1 MRFSVQK
8 NEEFGGISMRSREES
23 RHKETRERE
32 VIRHTNMSSI
42 PSSIDKDATE
52 EEDSYASEILQRLDD
67 LGVSIPPNTSPKTLR
82 NHKHSPLEFTKIAQ
96 HLACAIGPLIKMT
109 GADNVN
115 LALQSCVT
123 LKNIRGASYEDCA
136 SRALG
141 ALAVLATMLDERFR
155 DKIGTFRVFEILVAY
170 LQAARLMKESMEKKQ
185 REKEKTSQQT
195 TKDEDKMTMKRP
207 PTPNPLFNEVFRELE
222 HAAGEK
228 AYGYHAAHT
237 AKEIAIG
244 AKRVAETF
252 AASAKDK
259 SVLDKHKGQVVERRE
274 IEAMTE
280 QEVEITREANDAIKA
295 EFKKRKEMIA
305 KRAGVSVQSLTKS
318 SNNNNTNNSSNQGTK
333 RTRKMEDLDSEKY
346 ENDAF
351 SLASYDGGNGGDNLD
366 IAFPDS
372 LFDMRGADV
381 AKSGLKA
388 GSGRSRQK
396 TRLVGDDG
404 FDAKTVTIGAVPD
417 RGGRVDESGR
427 FVAKFKGGKPGG
439 SKGETSEATTNNNK
453 RQWRKRK

>member
-1 MRFSVQK
+1 M
-8 NEEFGGISMRSREES
+8 
-23 RHKETRERE
+23 
-32 VIRHTNMSSI
+32 
-42 PSSIDKDATE
+42 
-52 EEDSYASEILQRLDD
+52 
-67 LGVSIPPNTSPKTLR
+67 
-82 NHKHSPLEFTKIAQ
+82 
-96 HLACAIGPLIKMT
+96 
-109 GADNVN
+109 
-115 LALQSCVT
+115 
-123 LKNIRGASYEDCA
+123 
-136 SRALG
+136 
-141 ALAVLATMLDERFR
+141 
-155 DKIGTFRVFEILVAY
+155 
-170 LQAARLMKESMEKKQ
+170 
-185 REKEKTSQQT
+185 
-195 TKDEDKMTMKRP
+195 
-207 PTPNPLFNEVFRELE
+207 
-222 HAAGEK
+222 
-228 AYGYHAAHT
+228 
-237 AKEIAIG
+237 
-244 AKRVAETF
+244 
-252 AASAKDK
+252 
-259 SVLDKHKGQVVERRE
+259 LDKHKGQVVERRE

-280 QEVEITREANDAIKA
+280 QEVEITREANDAINA

>member
-1 MRFSVQK
+1 
-8 NEEFGGISMRSREES
+8 
-23 RHKETRERE
+23 
-32 VIRHTNMSSI
+32 MSSI
-42 PSSIDKDATE
+42 PSSIDKDAKNE

-318 SNNNNTNNSSNQGTK
+318 SNNNNTNNGSNQGTK

-396 TRLVGDDG
+396 VRLIGEDG
-404 FDAKTVTIGAVPD
+404 FDAKTVTIGEVPD
-417 RGGRVDESGR
+417 RGGRVDETGR
-427 FVAKFKGGKPGG
+427 FVAKFKGGNKGG
-439 SKGETSEATTNNNK
+439 SKGETGAATGNNNK

>member
-1 MRFSVQK
+1 
-8 NEEFGGISMRSREES
+8 MRSRDES
-23 RHKETRERE
+23 RHKETRKRE

>member
-1 MRFSVQK
+1 
-8 NEEFGGISMRSREES
+8 MRSREES

-32 VIRHTNMSSI
+32 VFRHINMSSI
-42 PSSIDKDATE
+42 PSSIDKDAKNE

>member
-1 MRFSVQK
+1 
-8 NEEFGGISMRSREES
+8 
-23 RHKETRERE
+23 
-32 VIRHTNMSSI
+32 
-42 PSSIDKDATE
+42 
-52 EEDSYASEILQRLDD
+52 
-67 LGVSIPPNTSPKTLR
+67 
-82 NHKHSPLEFTKIAQ
+82 
-96 HLACAIGPLIKMT
+96 
-109 GADNVN
+109 
-115 LALQSCVT
+115 
-123 LKNIRGASYEDCA
+123 
-136 SRALG
+136 
-141 ALAVLATMLDERFR
+141 MLDERFR

-170 LQAARLMKESMEKKQ
+170 IHAARLMQESMEKQQQQQKKK
-185 REKEKTSQQT
+185 KET
-195 TKDEDKMTMKRP
+195 TTVIGQKSMHDA
-207 PTPNPLFNEVFRELE
+207 FRELE
-222 HAAGEK
+222 RASGEK
-228 AYGYHAAHT
+228 GEKGST
-237 AKEIAIG
+237 KEIALG
-244 AKRVAETF
+244 AKEVAETF
-252 AASAKDK
+252 EMNAKGK
-259 SVLDKHKGQVVERRE
+259 GVSEKHRGRVVERNEFERMSE
-274 IEAMTE
+274 EELGIA
-280 QEVEITREANDAIKA
+280 REANEALKA

-318 SNNNNTNNSSNQGTK
+318 SISTINTNNSNSQNQGTK
-333 RTRKMEDLDSEKY
+333 RSRKMEDLDSEKY

-439 SKGETSEATTNNNK
+439 SKGEMSEATTNNNK

>member
-1 MRFSVQK
+1 
-8 NEEFGGISMRSREES
+8 MRSRDES
-23 RHKETRERE
+23 RHKETRKRE

-42 PSSIDKDATE
+42 PSSIDKDAKE
-52 EEDSYASEILQRLDD
+52 DEDSYALEILQRLDD

-427 FVAKFKGGKPGG
+427 FVAKFKGGKPGV

>member
-1 MRFSVQK
+1 
-8 NEEFGGISMRSREES
+8 MRSRDES
-23 RHKETRERE
+23 RHKETRKRE

-453 RQWRKRK
+453 RQ

>member
-1 MRFSVQK
+1 
-8 NEEFGGISMRSREES
+8 
-23 RHKETRERE
+23 
-32 VIRHTNMSSI
+32 MSSI

-52 EEDSYASEILQRLDD
+52 EEDSYASEILQRLND

-318 SNNNNTNNSSNQGTK
+318 SISTINTNNSNSQNQGTK
-333 RTRKMEDLDSEKY
+333 RSRKMEDLDSDKY
-346 ENDAF
+346 ESDAF
-351 SLASYDGGNGGDNLD
+351 SLACDAGNGDD
-366 IAFPDS
+366 ATEIIFPDS
-372 LFDMRGADV
+372 LFDLRGADV
-381 AKSGLKA
+381 AKAGLKA

-396 TRLVGDDG
+396 MRLIGEDG
-404 FDAKTVTIGAVPD
+404 FDAKTVTIGEVPD

-427 FVAKFKGGKPGG
+427 FVAKFKGGNKGG
-439 SKGETSEATTNNNK
+439 SKGETGAATGNNNK

>member
-1 MRFSVQK
+1 
-8 NEEFGGISMRSREES
+8 
-23 RHKETRERE
+23 
-32 VIRHTNMSSI
+32 MSSI
-42 PSSIDKDATE
+42 PSSIDKDAKNE

-195 TKDEDKMTMKRP
+195 TKEDERKTIQTMKRP

-252 AASAKDK
+252 ATSAKDK

-280 QEVEITREANDAIKA
+280 QEVEITREANDAINA

>member
-1 MRFSVQK
+1 
-8 NEEFGGISMRSREES
+8 MRSRDES
-23 RHKETRERE
+23 RHKETRKRE

-52 EEDSYASEILQRLDD
+52 DEDSYASEILQRLDD

-333 RTRKMEDLDSEKY
+333 RTRKMEDLDSENY

>member
-1 MRFSVQK
+1 MK
-8 NEEFGGISMRSREES
+8 NLEISMRSRDES
-23 RHKETRERE
+23 RHKETRKRE

>member
-1 MRFSVQK
+1 
-8 NEEFGGISMRSREES
+8 MRSRDES
-23 RHKETRERE
+23 RHKETRKRE

-333 RTRKMEDLDSEKY
+333 RTRKMEDLVSEKY

>member
-1 MRFSVQK
+1 
-8 NEEFGGISMRSREES
+8 MRSRDER
-23 RHKETRERE
+23 RHKETRKRE

-170 LQAARLMKESMEKKQ
+170 LQAARLMKESVEKKQ

-318 SNNNNTNNSSNQGTK
+318 SNNNNINNSSNQGTK

>member
-1 MRFSVQK
+1 
-8 NEEFGGISMRSREES
+8 MRSRDES

>member
-1 MRFSVQK
+1 
-8 NEEFGGISMRSREES
+8 MRSRDES
-23 RHKETRERE
+23 RHKETRKRE

-404 FDAKTVTIGAVPD
+404 FDAKKVTIGVVPD

>member
-1 MRFSVQK
+1 
-8 NEEFGGISMRSREES
+8 MRSREES

>member
-1 MRFSVQK
+1 
-8 NEEFGGISMRSREES
+8 MRSREES
-23 RHKETRERE
+23 RHKETRERA

-42 PSSIDKDATE
+42 PSSIDKDAKNE

>member
-1 MRFSVQK
+1 
-8 NEEFGGISMRSREES
+8 MRSREES

-32 VIRHTNMSSI
+32 VFRHTNMSSI
-42 PSSIDKDATE
+42 PSSIDKDAKNE

-185 REKEKTSQQT
+185 REKEKASQQT

-305 KRAGVSVQSLTKS
+305 KRAGVSVQSLTES

>member
-1 MRFSVQK
+1 
-8 NEEFGGISMRSREES
+8 MRSRDES
-23 RHKETRERE
+23 RHKETRKRE

-439 SKGETSEATTNNNK
+439 SKGETSEATTNDNK

>member
-1 MRFSVQK
+1 
-8 NEEFGGISMRSREES
+8 MRSRDES
-23 RHKETRERE
+23 RHKETRKRE

-170 LQAARLMKESMEKKQ
+170 LQAARLMKESVEKKQ

>member
-1 MRFSVQK
+1 
-8 NEEFGGISMRSREES
+8 MRSRDES
-23 RHKETRERE
+23 RHKETRKRE

-252 AASAKDK
+252 ATSAKDK

>member
-1 MRFSVQK
+1 
-8 NEEFGGISMRSREES
+8 
-23 RHKETRERE
+23 
-32 VIRHTNMSSI
+32 MSSI
-42 PSSIDKDATE
+42 PSSIDKDAKNE

-280 QEVEITREANDAIKA
+280 QEVEITREANDAINA

>member
-1 MRFSVQK
+1 
-8 NEEFGGISMRSREES
+8 MRSRDER
-23 RHKETRERE
+23 RHKETRKRE
-32 VIRHTNMSSI
+32 VTRHTNMSSI

-52 EEDSYASEILQRLDD
+52 EEDSYASEILQRLND

>member
-1 MRFSVQK
+1 
-8 NEEFGGISMRSREES
+8 MRSPEES
-23 RHKETRERE
+23 RHKETRKRE

-52 EEDSYASEILQRLDD
+52 EEDSYASEILQRLDH

-439 SKGETSEATTNNNK
+439 SKGETSEATTNSNK

>member
-1 MRFSVQK
+1 
-8 NEEFGGISMRSREES
+8 MRSREES

-32 VIRHTNMSSI
+32 VFRHTNMSSI
-42 PSSIDKDATE
+42 PSSIDKDAKNE

-318 SNNNNTNNSSNQGTK
+318 SNNNNTNNGSNQGTK

-439 SKGETSEATTNNNK
+439 SKGEMSEATTNNNK

>member
-1 MRFSVQK
+1 
-8 NEEFGGISMRSREES
+8 MRSREES

-32 VIRHTNMSSI
+32 VFRHTNMSSI
-42 PSSIDKDATE
+42 PSSIDKDAKNE

-185 REKEKTSQQT
+185 REKEKASQQT

>member
-1 MRFSVQK
+1 
-8 NEEFGGISMRSREES
+8 MRSRDES
-23 RHKETRERE
+23 RHKETRKRE

-222 HAAGEK
+222 RAAGEK

-252 AASAKDK
+252 ATSAKDK